1 MKKLYEIDVIR
12 EKGLDK
18 FEGET
23 IYRNRYTGFKS
34 LNRYLFE

>member
-12 EKGLDK
+12 RKGSDK

-23 IYRNRYTGFKS
+23 GCRNRYVGLKS